1 VSEINHVARRVVVHG
16 RVQGVFFRDSCRRE
30 AEHYGVTGWVRNA
43 PDGTVE
49 GFFEGPDD
57 AVESLVK
64 WAHDGPSKASVSHLD
79 VTDAAPTGGTEF
91 RVRD

>member
-1 VSEINHVARRVVVHG
+1 MNQVACQVTVHG

-43 PDGTVE
+43 DDGTVHA
-49 GFFEGPDD
+49 FFEGPAD

-64 WAHDGPSKASVSHLD
+64 WAHDGPSKAVVERVV
-79 VTDAAPTGGTEF
+79 VTEDQPVGGTEF
-91 RVRD
+91 RVRG